1 MMSVFLEA
9 VLLTVQKDLT
19 AVVLNVCLNKQFLLS
34 CLAKA
39 QYAECPESDT
49 KVFVHYML
57 WYGELG
63 VGHWGQNYYPEFDI
77 ETDGCDNEQH
87 VPTWFPPINPPGAF
101 RSYDPAHILR
111 DITLL
116 E

>member
-1 MMSVFLEA
+1 
-9 VLLTVQKDLT
+9 
-19 AVVLNVCLNKQFLLS
+19 
-34 CLAKA
+34 
-39 QYAECPESDT
+39 
-49 KVFVHYML
+49 ML

-63 VGHWGQNYYPEFDI
+63 DGHWGQNYYPEFNI

-111 DITLL
+111 DIQLFKYACIDGVINDYQGMEVT
-116 E
+116 